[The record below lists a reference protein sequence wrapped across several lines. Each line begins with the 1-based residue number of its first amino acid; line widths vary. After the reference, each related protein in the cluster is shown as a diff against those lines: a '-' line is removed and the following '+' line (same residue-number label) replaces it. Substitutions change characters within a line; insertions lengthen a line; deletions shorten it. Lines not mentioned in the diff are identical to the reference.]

1 MDHSRPHFP
10 YFHLFYLNVQLVN
23 KILLML
29 GFEPQISGF
38 GSDHSTN
45 WATTTDPKSTAA
57 SAVEGQQKA
66 ASDAWEVWERDAN
79 ESKTIQSSCSEMN
92 SLSFAWLS
100 RRLINSCFFK
110 PTSKGDF
117 FFTQGRWKRLKA
129 LSWLIRERSST
140 VKCLFKTFLKRLQR
154 IKSHLKYVLLEFAS
168 EWRWL
173 KLMGFRWTKE
183 LFHRFGPNN

>member
-45 WATTTDPKSTAA
+45 WATTPAPKSTAA

-79 ESKTIQSSCSEMN
+79 ESKTIQSSCSEIN

-140 VKCLFKTFLKRLQR
+140 VKCLFKTFLKRLQC
-154 IKSHLKYVLLEFAS
+154 IKVILNTFSLNLLLNE
-168 EWRWL
+168 
-173 KLMGFRWTKE
+173 G
-183 LFHRFGPNN
+183 G